1 MQPFGGVRGDE
12 RDPQA
17 RAGARDVDQQPRPP
31 LAHPG
36 KHGLVEHVRDRAID
50 RVLVGCVELDDRQCR
65 P

>member
-17 RAGARDVDQQPRPP
+17 RAGARDVD
-31 LAHPG
+31 
-36 KHGLVEHVRDRAID
+36 VEHVRDRAID